1 MINFVRHF
9 FFLVII
15 AISGNAIA
23 NPLLSQIETLIG
35 SAQTVRGKFVQTKS
49 LSGIS
54 KRLTSEGSFI
64 IDKGQGVLWITEK
77 PIYQKL
83 KVTSAGI
90 KVENKNG
97 TLMSLDARSEPSVKY
112 INELILAI
120 FSGDMATLERI
131 FAYSGDI
138 SAKGWSLDLAPKSAS
153 LAPFKK
159 IAISGTSVINRIL
172 FVSREGDTTE
182 VIFTDIR
189 PAAGLSKDETL
200 QFQ

>member
-1 MINFVRHF
+1 MANLARYAF
-9 FFLVII
+9 FAAI
-15 AISGNAIA
+15 AFIASNAIA
-23 NPLLSQIETLIG
+23 NPLLSQVEVLIG
-35 SAQTVRGKFVQTKS
+35 SSQTVRGKFAQTKS

-54 KRLTSEGSFI
+54 KRLTSEGNFI

-83 KVTSAGI
+83 KVTNSGI
-90 KVENKNG
+90 KVENKHG

-120 FSGDMATLERI
+120 FSGDMITLERL
-131 FAYSGDI
+131 FTYSGDI
-138 SAKGWSLDLAPKSAS
+138 SVKGWFLELTPKSAS

-159 IAISGTSVINRIL
+159 ITVSGAVAINRIV

-182 VIFTDIR
+182 VVFADIR
-189 PAAGLSKDETL
+189 PAASLSKDEAL

>member
-1 MINFVRHF
+1 MTNFARYIF
-9 FFLVII
+9 FATITFI
-15 AISGNAIA
+15 ASNAIA
-23 NPLLSQIETLIG
+23 NPVLGQIEVLIG
-35 SAQTVRGKFVQTKS
+35 SSQTVRGKFVQTKS

-83 KVTSAGI
+83 KVTNSGI
-90 KVENKNG
+90 RVENKNG

-120 FSGDMATLERI
+120 FSGDMTTLERL
-131 FAYSGDI
+131 FTYSGDI
-138 SAKGWSLDLAPKSAS
+138 SAKGWFLDLAPKSAS

-159 IAISGTSVINRIL
+159 ITISGAVAINRIV
-172 FVSREGDTTE
+172 FMSKEGDITE
-182 VIFTDIR
+182 VVFADIR
-189 PAAGLSKDETL
+189 PAASLSKDEAI